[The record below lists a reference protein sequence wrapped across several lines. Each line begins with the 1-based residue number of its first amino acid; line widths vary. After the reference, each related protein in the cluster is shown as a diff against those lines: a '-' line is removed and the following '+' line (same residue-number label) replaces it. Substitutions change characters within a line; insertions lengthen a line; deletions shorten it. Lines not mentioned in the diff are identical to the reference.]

1 MKFKQVLLN
10 MIIQSI
16 QGLYKGS
23 IRIGAEM
30 TFENSSPSVRVDV
43 ENLKVDL
50 QKKDNMRI
58 VKLVQTTDFKTILE
72 SKVDI
77 NLKIVKLLTNAI
89 NWKLDFTSTK
99 GTKVMT
105 KRINIYNNKP
115 TFKVASYATAFPY
128 NNKPMS
134 FTEWA

>member
-1 MKFKQVLLN
+1 MAQDLPISVRGDQMKFKQVLLN

-43 ENLKVDL
+43 ENLKIDL

-58 VKLVQTTDFKTILE
+58 VKLVQTTDFKTIL
-72 SKVDI
+72 
-77 NLKIVKLLTNAI
+77 
-89 NWKLDFTSTK
+89 
-99 GTKVMT
+99 
-105 KRINIYNNKP
+105 
-115 TFKVASYATAFPY
+115 
-128 NNKPMS
+128 
-134 FTEWA
+134 